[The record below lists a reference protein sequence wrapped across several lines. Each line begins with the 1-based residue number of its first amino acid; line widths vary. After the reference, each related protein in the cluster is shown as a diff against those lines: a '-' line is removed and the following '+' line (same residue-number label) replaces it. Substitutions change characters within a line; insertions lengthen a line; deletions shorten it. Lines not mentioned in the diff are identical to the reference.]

1 MEEMLLSA
9 SKLQKESNKT
19 KLTCPG
25 LKRTLMPDL
34 KIGQNKLYNYDEKNT
49 SKQSFLYLKQ
59 LNNINYVQKVK

>member
-25 LKRTLMPDL
+25 LKRTLMPDQKST
-34 KIGQNKLYNYDEKNT
+34 KINFTILMKKTLQNNHFFIKN
-49 SKQSFLYLKQ
+49 S
-59 LNNINYVQKVK
+59 